1 MNNEEKVVSYYKE
14 TLEKKIEWTFR
25 LQSTLLTV
33 ASATFAVLVSLS
45 NLSTNNACS
54 RILLLVVICSNAL
67 SILFSC
73 ITIYENRAMSNV
85 MIRNAQ
91 KRVEEYI
98 LYSLY
103 NS

>member
-45 NLSTNNACS
+45 FNQQRLQSNFTIGGNMFKRTIHPFFVYNHIRES
-54 RILLLVVICSNAL
+54 SNEQRDDTQRSKTGRRIYPL
-67 SILFSC
+67 
-73 ITIYENRAMSNV
+73 
-85 MIRNAQ
+85 
-91 KRVEEYI
+91 
-98 LYSLY
+98 
-103 NS
+103 